1 MNINMEKMF
10 DDNDKPY
17 AVLKVKTENIN
28 DEERRKLL
36 FEGDARTYFEVEYKV
51 GEVWVYISYYATYL
65 KISHPDFGSTEY
77 MFPIDM
83 KGKKGYELTI
93 LNKKTIEDDLVK
105 RLEALENATA
115 TGANTG
121 EYGYVVI
128 RTTPVN
134 GATVLIDGDE
144 MEMKTPF
151 VSDKLSI
158 GHHRI
163 RVIKDHYKP
172 YVTIVEIEEGK
183 TINLDVVLEQA
194 FGSLEIVTQPENAN
208 IKINRIE
215 KGTTPKTFDRI
226 QAGDYKIELS
236 KKKYQTVVKDVSVN
250 DGETTLV
257 EVEMEKIPT
266 SKSLR
271 KTGWVIRPE
280 IGAGGLEFLGY
291 YNYYF
296 IFYNCFIRHDD
307 YITND
312 YYGNI
317 SISNFSGYDH
327 FNLNTNIGYQ
337 FNPYCYLGV
346 SLGLDLNN
354 KASMLSM
361 PICLNPR
368 LYFNDRKTSLY
379 FDIKLG
385 MSINIKSSDCPLN
398 KDSSRGYYYSN
409 NGFEPSTSYE
419 DFITI
424 TNNISKIS
432 GLTGSFEIGFEH
444 RHSSFAIAFCI
455 QNIYFETSGYNHYYS
470 FSDDNVYTFNDIP
483 TIYNNNIF
491 FYNAE
496 SMFYSLMLKYGYTIF
511 GNKK

>member
-1 MNINMEKMF
+1 MSLNLLAQMEVKEGSFKEVPGFVNINMEKMF

-51 GEVWVYISYYATYL
+51 GEVWVYISYYASYI

-93 LNKKTIEDDLVK
+93 LNKKTVEDDFVK

-115 TGANTG
+115 TGVNTG

-144 MEMKTPF
+144 KEMKTPF

-250 DGETTLV
+250 DGENTV
-257 EVEMEKIPT
+257 IEVAMDKMQPT
-266 SKSLR
+266 RSLR
-271 KTGWVIRPE
+271 KKGWVLRPE
-280 IGAGGLEFLGY
+280 LGIGFLELKIKGDEEL
-291 YNYYF
+291 NYIIEY
-296 IFYNCFIRHDD
+296 ID
-307 YITND
+307 YD
-312 YYGNI
+312 
-317 SISNFSGYDH
+317 
-327 FNLNTNIGYQ
+327 NLSYVDINSNIGFQ
-337 FNPYCYLGV
+337 INPIVYLGIG
-346 SLGLDLNN
+346 LGVDL
-354 KASMLSM
+354 KATSMMSM
-361 PICLNPR
+361 PIYFNPR
-368 LYFNDRKTSLY
+368 FYLIDRKISV
-379 FDIKLG
+379 FVDVKLG
-385 MSINIKSSDCPLN
+385 AAINIKSYDYGL
-398 KDSSRGYYYSN
+398 
-409 NGFEPSTSYE
+409 SYE
-419 DFITI
+419 TKFHGFIGEFEVGLEYKRSSLGFSI
-424 TNNISKIS
+424 GLQSFNIEHGGENGSLNYYPKI
-432 GLTGSFEIGFEH
+432 F
-444 RHSSFAIAFCI
+444 
-455 QNIYFETSGYNHYYS
+455 
-470 FSDDNVYTFNDIP
+470 
-483 TIYNNNIF
+483 
-491 FYNAE
+491 
-496 SMFYSLMLKYGYTIF
+496 MLKYGYNIF
-511 GNKK
+511 LNKK